1 MVIMTEEWLGM
12 EDVCFITGDIIPKND
27 RSRFTHEFDAWVSER
42 GQQLLDNAQAT
53 GELEMNREWEIIYGE
68 WYAEDEGRAGRE
80 AEWLNE

>member
-1 MVIMTEEWLGM
+1 MTEEWLGM

-53 GELEMNREWEIIYGE
+53 GELENNR
-68 WYAEDEGRAGRE
+68 
-80 AEWLNE
+80 